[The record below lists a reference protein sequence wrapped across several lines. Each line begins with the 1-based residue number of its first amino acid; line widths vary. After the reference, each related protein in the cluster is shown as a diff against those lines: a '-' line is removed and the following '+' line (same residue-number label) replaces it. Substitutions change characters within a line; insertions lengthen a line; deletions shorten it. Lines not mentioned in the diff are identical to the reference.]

1 MKVGTG
7 NHAVKGNGP
16 LANKILANRVMIP
29 DQEAYKSNIWHVKSE
44 DECFLPHRIKSWKRM
59 IENGNIKFMQ
69 K

>member
-44 DECFLPHRIKSWKRM
+44 DECFLPHRIKS
-59 IENGNIKFMQ
+59 
-69 K
+69 